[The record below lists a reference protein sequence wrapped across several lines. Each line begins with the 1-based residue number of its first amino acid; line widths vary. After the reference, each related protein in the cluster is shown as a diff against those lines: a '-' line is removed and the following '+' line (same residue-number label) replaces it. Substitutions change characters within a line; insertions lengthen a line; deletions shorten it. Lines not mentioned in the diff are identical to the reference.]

1 MSINNVK
8 SCLALALIIV
18 FAGWP
23 VFSFAEISIGASLS
37 SDNFRVLDPQHSL
50 FGGTASS
57 SSSNFLLTATIGDL
71 AIGSASAT
79 TFGWRSGFL
88 YYPKVTAPTLNTATA
103 GNGQVALSWTAAAAY
118 QGWTIGGYNICHKST
133 GSYTCVDT
141 SSTDTSATK
150 TGLTNGTT
158 YTFKIQAYDGLAAK
172 NVIAESNEKTAAPAV
187 TATPTPTPA
196 SGGGGGGYAFIA
208 TTPPGPVGVV
218 VVSGISYPQSTVS
231 IYNDGVLAASIKSD
245 SGAKFQASITNI
257 AVGTHTIGLNSQ
269 DANGQKSL
277 TVSFVVNVVVN
288 TTVSLTNILLPPTID
303 ISATQLSRGDILNI
317 FGQAQPLSEVNVH
330 VFSAEV
336 VNELIS
342 DNNGAYKV
350 AFDTKSLE
358 DAAHITKSRAIVN
371 EVVSPFSSVLQFI
384 IGKVLTKGGT
394 SDVNNDSRVNIKDFS
409 ILLYWWNT
417 KNETGL
423 SKTDLN
429 RDGKVNIVD
438 FSIMLYQW
446 TG

>member
-50 FGGTASS
+50 FVGTASS

-172 NVIAESNEKTAAPAV
+172 NVIAESNEKTAAPA
-187 TATPTPTPA
+187 ATPTPTPTPTPA
-196 SGGGGGGYAFIA
+196 PSG
-208 TTPPGPVGVV
+208 
-218 VVSGISYPQSTVS
+218 
-231 IYNDGVLAASIKSD
+231 
-245 SGAKFQASITNI
+245 
-257 AVGTHTIGLNSQ
+257 
-269 DANGQKSL
+269 
-277 TVSFVVNVVVN
+277 
-288 TTVSLTNILLPPTID
+288 
-303 ISATQLSRGDILNI
+303 
-317 FGQAQPLSEVNVH
+317 
-330 VFSAEV
+330 
-336 VNELIS
+336 
-342 DNNGAYKV
+342 
-350 AFDTKSLE
+350 
-358 DAAHITKSRAIVN
+358 
-371 EVVSPFSSVLQFI
+371 
-384 IGKVLTKGGT
+384 
-394 SDVNNDSRVNIKDFS
+394 
-409 ILLYWWNT
+409 
-417 KNETGL
+417 
-423 SKTDLN
+423 
-429 RDGKVNIVD
+429 
-438 FSIMLYQW
+438 
-446 TG
+446 